1 MDKKC
6 FQNEQLNSSAISITK
21 NIVIEMLKYS
31 IGSSDNLIK
40 DEIRTPEIL
49 FKKINFT
56 FMGLS
61 NLIKIRLLQIN
72 EENYQKAND
81 QKILFPNDLN
91 TLIII
96 LATFDKAF
104 NHDHKQFLFNLVSFH
119 GFDILYKISKI
130 NPELHPFIIDEK
142 TDYTKI
148 SNDFDEFNLIVT
160 EFACDILNV
169 NTDFET
175 HNIVELST
183 EPVEL
188 STEPVELSTE
198 PVELSKELSSEPVEF
213 SQDFINNLIKN
224 KCINNTP
231 NSINIEELMKNK
243 INEEINSNPINIKEL
258 IKNKINNIKH
268 KMQTDT
274 LNKII

>member
-1 MDKKC
+1 MN
-6 FQNEQLNSSAISITK
+6 NESETTADPNKYSQEELSKPDMTLNNSAISITK

-31 IGSSDNLIK
+31 IVSIPCKPQN
-40 DEIRTPEIL
+40 PETL

-61 NLIKIRLLQIN
+61 NLIKIRLLHVN

-81 QKILFPNDLN
+81 QKIIFPNDLN

-104 NHDHKQFLFNLVSFH
+104 NHKHKEDLFSIVSFH
-119 GFDILYKISKI
+119 AFDILYKISKI
-130 NPELHPFIIDEK
+130 NSLLHTFIIDEK

-148 SNDFDEFNLIVT
+148 SNDFDEFNLLVT

-169 NTDFET
+169 NTEFES
-175 HNIVELST
+175 HIIEEPAT
-183 EPVEL
+183 EPE
-188 STEPVELSTE
+188 EPAI
-198 PVELSKELSSEPVEF
+198 F
-213 SQDFINNLIKN
+213 SQDFINNLVKN
-224 KCINNTP
+224 KLAHNTP
-231 NSINIEELMKNK
+231 NSIDMEEHMTNK
-243 INEEINSNPINIKEL
+243 INNEINLDPINIKEM

-268 KMQTDT
+268 KMETDA
-274 LNKII
+274 LNNII